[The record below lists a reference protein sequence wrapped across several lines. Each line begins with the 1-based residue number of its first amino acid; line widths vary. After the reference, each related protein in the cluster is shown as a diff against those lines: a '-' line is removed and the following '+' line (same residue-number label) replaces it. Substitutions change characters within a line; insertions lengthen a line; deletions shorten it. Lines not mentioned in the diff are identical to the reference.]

1 MNDQELQNKAQEKVK
16 KAGRKIV
23 PPIPPLSSD
32 EILNT
37 LADIIIERILE
48 EKKIS
53 KIPINP

>member
-1 MNDQELQNKAQEKVK
+1 MNEQELKIQAQEKIK

-48 EKKIS
+48 EKKII
-53 KIPINP
+53 KVPINL

>member
-1 MNDQELQNKAQEKVK
+1 MNEQELKIQAQEKIK

-53 KIPINP
+53 KVPINL

>member
-1 MNDQELQNKAQEKVK
+1 MNEQELKNQALEKIK

-48 EKKIS
+48 EKRIN

>member
-1 MNDQELQNKAQEKVK
+1 MNELELKNQDQEKVK
-16 KAGRKIV
+16 KAGRKIA
-23 PPIPPLSSD
+23 PPVSPLSSE

-48 EKKIS
+48 EKRIS